1 MILQEILI
9 NALFA
14 YKLAIRSSGR
24 SSPWAMLLTDWACRH
39 KPKGSACKP
48 SRKHV
53 PWGCPPLVWSKER
66 CPRAL

>member
-24 SSPWAMLLTDWACRH
+24 ASTGDMF
-39 KPKGSACKP
+39 
-48 SRKHV
+48 
-53 PWGCPPLVWSKER
+53 PPLGLL
-66 CPRAL
+66 AQT